1 MDIEKQ
7 LKIYTNQLHLCFR
20 FAYSGKL
27 SLGKLYS
34 KGKELRDKLNDLGT
48 SLHEDVEEAI
58 GFIEQLHDE
67 ETKSYNEDNR
77 NKIYYYLERLK
88 RLI

>member
-7 LKIYTNQLHLCFR
+7 LKIYTNQLRLYFR

-34 KGKELRDKLNDLGT
+34 KGKELSDKLNDLRT
-48 SLHEDVEEAI
+48 PLHEDVAEAI

-67 ETKSYNEDNR
+67 ETKSYNEN
-77 NKIYYYLERLK
+77 NKEKIYYYFERLK
-88 RLI
+88 KLI